1 MLNVVAIMGRLV
13 ADPELRTTTS
23 GINMARFRIACDRNF
38 ARQGEQRQADFL
50 DVVAWRS
57 QADFVCKYFQKG
69 SLIVIDGS
77 IQTRQYQDK
86 NGNNRTAVEIVAN
99 NINFAGPKNSSGSTG
114 GGASYGSQ
122 PRQNAQPAARPSN
135 IEAVPATRQG
145 ILMTLPSS
153 TTATI
158 CRSKASNPTQKFKQ
172 EVNQQWLL
180 RKTKAPA
187 PHVPCAAAARRSAA
201 SASIALTRSITRM
214 LPVCASMSLSG
225 PRSFPAASLAPALI
239 ISVP

>member
-38 ARQGEQRQADFL
+38 ARQGEQRQADFF
-50 DVVAWRS
+50 DVVAWRG

-135 IEAVPATRQG
+135 IEAVPSYSAGDTDDFAV
-145 ILMTLPSS
+145 IDD
-153 TTATI
+153 
-158 CRSKASNPTQKFKQ
+158 KQ

-225 PRSFPAASLAPALI
+225 PRSFPAA
-239 ISVP
+239 

>member
-122 PRQNAQPAARPSN
+122 PRQNAPPAARPSN
-135 IEAVPATRQG
+135 IEAVPSYSAGDTDDFAV
-145 ILMTLPSS
+145 IDDSDDLP
-153 TTATI
+153 
-158 CRSKASNPTQKFKQ
+158 F
-172 EVNQQWLL
+172 
-180 RKTKAPA
+180 
-187 PHVPCAAAARRSAA
+187 
-201 SASIALTRSITRM
+201 
-214 LPVCASMSLSG
+214 
-225 PRSFPAASLAPALI
+225 
-239 ISVP
+239 